1 MFRFSNTPP
10 TTDADRPRQLLR
22 RALFF
27 GGALLLLW
35 LAVQVMPSPQPPDA
49 SVYSD
54 ASGTVA
60 SRTVQPPSPV
70 RDHGLLRP
78 GNLIALLLLVGG
90 GGLALY
96 LRQRTQETSTASVPI
111 DMLGQ
116 MQIAPN
122 QQLRLVAC
130 GGDVL
135 LLGVT
140 SGQITLL
147 KSYPAERFATTE
159 QPLVEQTANKVAASS
174 NGLPPSFS
182 DLLRQQVGL
191 ATTPRSN

>member
-1 MFRFSNTPP
+1 MFRFFNAAPP
-10 TTDADRPRQLLR
+10 SDADRPRQLLR
-22 RALFF
+22 RALLF

-35 LAVQVMPSPQPPDA
+35 IAVQWMPTPQPPDA

-60 SRTVQPPSPV
+60 SRTVEPPSPA
-70 RDHGLLRP
+70 RERGLFQP

-96 LRQRTQETSTASVPI
+96 LRQRKQETAKATVPI
-111 DMLGQ
+111 DVLGQ

-122 QQLRLVAC
+122 QQLRLVSC
-130 GGDVL
+130 GGEVL

-147 KSYPAERFATTE
+147 KSYPAESFAATE
-159 QPLVEQTANKVAASS
+159 QPLAEQVASEVSASP
-174 NGLPPSFS
+174 NGLPPRFS